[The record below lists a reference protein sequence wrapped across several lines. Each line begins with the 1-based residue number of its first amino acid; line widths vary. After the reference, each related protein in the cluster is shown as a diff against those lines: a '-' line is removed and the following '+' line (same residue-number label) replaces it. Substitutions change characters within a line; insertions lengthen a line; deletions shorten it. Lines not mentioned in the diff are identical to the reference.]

1 MQGPKAM
8 DPSMM
13 DTRSHNPMTNWIAM
27 QDNNKRIRDIGVIA
41 NYRYLHRNMKNRL
54 EQQIVVPLDMI
65 NLHLVLEQIA
75 YSNLGKESPSVLTA
89 EEV

>member
-1 MQGPKAM
+1 
-8 DPSMM
+8 
-13 DTRSHNPMTNWIAM
+13 
-27 QDNNKRIRDIGVIA
+27 
-41 NYRYLHRNMKNRL
+41 MKNRL